1 MSYPAGR
8 ISTVTSSPPGAV
20 LLDDDGILH
29 PVEPA
34 EHLVRCV
41 DGHLVCVRPAH
52 EGMECRVE
60 LAA

>member
-1 MSYPAGR
+1 MVPVTPR
-8 ISTVTSSPPGAV
+8 IPLGAV

-41 DGHLVCVRPAH
+41 DGHLVCVRPSH